1 MSTIITPSWFG
12 SYGQCPF
19 RRKNSVYDAN
29 PLNTIHGALANA
41 AAAAAVTSTKNIL
54 APWIRYYDKHINPM
68 LEKRK
73 QLRPEV
79 LKEWMAGV
87 FRYIKQYANDNWQLR
102 QEQKLEYPYDPEN
115 WIWFSGTPDV
125 IAFKNN
131 PTEED
136 SVVCEVID
144 MKCGTISWYDSPEVW
159 RENAQWFFYPRF
171 IFKQRDQEILTKTL
185 DWKTTPKV
193 KFTFLVMDK
202 KSGKVEPFSKV
213 LDEAIVKTNIDHGV
227 KEYLKL
233 INSDKN
239 KTEYP
244 AKQCRAC
251 GFCPVADI
259 CPLKKVDLNVEEEV
273 DDLF

>member
-1 MSTIITPSWFG
+1 M
-12 SYGQCPF
+12 
-19 RRKNSVYDAN
+19 YDAD

-41 AAAAAVTSTKNIL
+41 AAAAAVAGTKNVL
-54 APWIRYYDKHINPM
+54 APWLRYYGNHINPL

-73 QLRPEV
+73 QLSPEA
-79 LKEWMAGV
+79 LKEGMTGV
-87 FRYIKQYANDNWQLR
+87 FKYVKQYANENWQLW
-102 QEQKLEYPYDPEN
+102 QEQKMEYPYDVEN
-115 WIWFSGTPDV
+115 KIWLSGTPDV

-131 PTEED
+131 PSEED
-136 SVVCEVID
+136 GIVCEVID

-171 IFKQRDQEILTKTL
+171 IFKQRDQEILTKTQG
-185 DWKTTPKV
+185 WRNAPKV

-202 KSGKVEPFSKV
+202 KSGKVQPFSKI
-213 LDEAIVKTNIDHGV
+213 LDQSVVKTNIDHGV

-233 INSDKN
+233 INSEVD

-259 CPLKKVDLNVEEEV
+259 CPLKKVDLDIKEEV